1 MANGGGSGLAA
12 LLWPVVILLVGIFGF
27 LIGGY
32 FSDNVILGL
41 SLLVCTFGV
50 YALGEAVL
58 GAVFDVMPR
67 LGGAILISGFCAL
80 AVALFYG
87 YHLLVAE

>member
-1 MANGGGSGLAA
+1 MAA
-12 LLWPVVILLVGIFGF
+12 LLWPVVILLVGFFGF

-32 FSDNVILGL
+32 FSDNAILGL
-41 SLLVCTFGV
+41 SLLVSTFGV

-58 GAVFDVMPR
+58 VAVFDVLPR
-67 LGGAILISGFCAL
+67 LGGAILIAGFCAL